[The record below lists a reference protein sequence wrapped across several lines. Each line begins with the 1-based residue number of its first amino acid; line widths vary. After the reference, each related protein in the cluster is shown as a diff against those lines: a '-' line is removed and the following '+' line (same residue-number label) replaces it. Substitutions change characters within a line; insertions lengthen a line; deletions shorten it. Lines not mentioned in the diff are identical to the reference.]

1 MFMLTKYLC
10 FPPAPLGSK
19 FLHQKPG
26 KKCHLFGFLYVVS
39 NTPTFPRVCSYL
51 FEILDSVQLYL
62 YDTYSQ
68 WILSKRV
75 NVMIPNEQ
83 AGGDCGEEI
92 FETLRENGLE
102 QGEPILLRVIPDS
115 RIRNDYSSTTPYY

>member
-10 FPPAPLGSK
+10 FPPAPLCHK

-26 KKCHLFGFLYVVS
+26 EKCHLDFYVS
-39 NTPTFPRVCSYL
+39 NTPTFPLVCSYL

-68 WILSKRV
+68 WILSKKV

-83 AGGDCGEEI
+83 AGGDCGEDI
-92 FETLRENGLE
+92 FKTLRENSNRE
-102 QGEPILLRVIPDS
+102 NPFSYE
-115 RIRNDYSSTTPYY
+115 